1 MLDPVAYSKAVERM
15 VTKRSDEGLL
25 RKYYR
30 FRAARFYG
38 GIATADAVGC
48 NLNCA
53 FCWVKEPRLKPWKYG
68 EFYSPREVASKLEE
82 IARHGRFS
90 KVRVSGAEPT
100 IGREHLVELINV
112 IDSKLLFI
120 LETNGVLIGYDESYA
135 REFIDKNIYVR
146 VSLKGASNEEF
157 ALLTNAGPEFYDYQL
172 KALENLEKYGV
183 SYRPALMM
191 FSKNIEELKERL
203 ERISPGLSEEIEI
216 EELMLF
222 PHVKKELEK
231 RKIDYRNFQQL
242 TLHPSD

>member
-1 MLDPVAYSKAVERM
+1 MLDPITSSKALERM
-15 VTKRSDEGLL
+15 VTKHGEKGLL

-30 FRAARFYG
+30 FRPARFYG

-68 EFYSPREVASKLEE
+68 EFYSPGEVASKLEE
-82 IARHGRFS
+82 IARRGRFS

-112 IDSKLLFI
+112 IDKDLLFI
-120 LETNGVLIGYDESYA
+120 LETNGMLIGYDESYA
-135 REFIDKNIYVR
+135 REFVGKNVYVR
-146 VSLKGASNEEF
+146 VALKGASSEEF
-157 ALLTNAGPEFYDYQL
+157 ALLTNAKPEFYDYQI
-172 KALENLEKYGV
+172 KALENLEKYGI
-183 SYRPALMM
+183 SYRPALMT
-191 FSKNIEELKERL
+191 FSKNIQGLKERL
-203 ERISPGLSEEIEI
+203 EKVSPGLSEEIEI

-231 RKIDYRNFQQL
+231 KNIL
-242 TLHPSD
+242 